1 MNAGLRIRNKQEFHH
16 VTLIV
21 FKRNHEAWNFHG
33 LAIQGFQFLG
43 AMASDVIHLAEKSP
57 VNFCTGKL
65 CRLAAHVLIDHGAE
79 DHGQDENATQNPILH
94 ISLLKTRAI
103 LKAIALPLL
112 SASDITSFAY
122 LEART
127 KGQKFMSEKLQRV
140 RGTRDLLPEDS
151 LVFRFVEESAYEKAL
166 LYGFGEIETPIFEFS
181 DVFHRTLG
189 ETSDVVNKET
199 YDFTDRG
206 GESLTLRPEGT
217 AGVARAFI
225 SEGMSHN
232 LPLKFYYS
240 GPMFRY
246 ERPQKGRYRQFYQLG
261 AECLG
266 YESPL
271 ADVECIGFAWDLL
284 QKIGIS
290 ADCTLE
296 INTLGDTESRA
307 AYREALVQYF
317 TAHQDQLS
325 ADSKMRL
332 EKNPLRIL
340 DSKDEGDKKLNANA
354 PKLEQYLNETSQTFF
369 KKVLAGIERLGIPYQ
384 VNSHL
389 VRGLDYYCHT
399 VFEFTTSKLGA
410 QGTVLAGGRYD
421 GLIET
426 MGGSKTPGVGWA
438 AGIDRL
444 ADLTPKELTTKKDVL
459 IAVIGADDQGEDEGV
474 KVAHELRSRNL
485 KVENILS
492 GKMGKKMQ
500 KANKLGAHYA
510 LILGGSE
517 VENKQVTIKNF
528 GSGEQTTIARADLA
542 TYKFTAP

>member
-1 MNAGLRIRNKQEFHH
+1 M
-16 VTLIV
+16 
-21 FKRNHEAWNFHG
+21 
-33 LAIQGFQFLG
+33 
-43 AMASDVIHLAEKSP
+43 S
-57 VNFCTGKL
+57 GK
-65 CRLAAHVLIDHGAE
+65 I
-79 DHGQDENATQNPILH
+79 
-94 ISLLKTRAI
+94 
-103 LKAIALPLL
+103 
-112 SASDITSFAY
+112 
-122 LEART
+122 
-127 KGQKFMSEKLQRV
+127 QRV
-140 RGTRDLLPEDS
+140 RGTRDLLPEDN
-151 LVFRFVEESAYEKAL
+151 LLFRFVEQSAYDKAL

-181 DVFHRTLG
+181 EVFHRTLG

-225 SEGMSHN
+225 SEGLSQN

-271 ADVECIGFAWDLL
+271 ADVECISFAWDLL

-296 INTLGDTESRA
+296 INTLGDAESRS
-307 AYREALVQYF
+307 AYRDALVKYF
-317 TAHQDQLS
+317 TAHHEQLS
-325 ADSKMRL
+325 SDSKMRL

-340 DSKDEGDKKLNANA
+340 DSKDEGDKILNAGA
-354 PKLEQYLNETSQTFF
+354 PTLEQYLNETSQAFF
-369 KKVLAGIERLGIPYQ
+369 KKVLEGIERLGIPYK

-426 MGGSKTPGVGWA
+426 MGGPKTPGVGWA

-444 ADLTPKELTTKKDVL
+444 ADLTPKELAIQNELL
-459 IAVIGADDQGEDEGV
+459 IAIIGADEVGEEESV
-474 KVAHELRSRNL
+474 KVAHEVRSRGL
-485 KVENILS
+485 KAENILS

-510 LILGGSE
+510 LILGSSE
-517 VENKQVTIKNF
+517 VENKQVTVKNF
-528 GSGEQTTIARADLA
+528 LSGEQLTILRDQLE
-542 TYKFTAP
+542 TFNFQKP

>member
-1 MNAGLRIRNKQEFHH
+1 MSNK
-16 VTLIV
+16 I
-21 FKRNHEAWNFHG
+21 
-33 LAIQGFQFLG
+33 
-43 AMASDVIHLAEKSP
+43 
-57 VNFCTGKL
+57 
-65 CRLAAHVLIDHGAE
+65 
-79 DHGQDENATQNPILH
+79 
-94 ISLLKTRAI
+94 
-103 LKAIALPLL
+103 
-112 SASDITSFAY
+112 
-122 LEART
+122 
-127 KGQKFMSEKLQRV
+127 QRV

-151 LVFRFVEESAYEKAL
+151 IVFRFVEESAYEKAL
-166 LYGFGEIETPIFEFS
+166 LYGYGEIETPIFEFS

-206 GESLTLRPEGT
+206 GEKLTLRPEGT

-225 SEGMSHN
+225 SEGMMQN

-266 YESPL
+266 YDSPL
-271 ADVECIGFAWDLL
+271 ADVECIALAWDLL

-290 ADCTLE
+290 AECTLE
-296 INTLGDTESRA
+296 INTLGDSESRA
-307 AYREALVQYF
+307 AYRDALVQYF
-317 TAHQDQLS
+317 TTHQEQLS

-340 DSKDEGDKKLNANA
+340 DSKDEGDKKLNENA

-369 KKVLAGIERLGIPYQ
+369 KKVLAGIESLGIPYK

-426 MGGSKTPGVGWA
+426 MGGPKTPGVGWA

-444 ADLTPKELTTKKDVL
+444 ADLTPKELANKKEVL
-459 IAVIGADDQGEDEGV
+459 IAVIGADDQGEDESV
-474 KVAHELRSRNL
+474 KVAHEIRARGL
-485 KVENILS
+485 KAENFLS

-500 KANKLGAHYA
+500 KANKVGAHYA
-510 LILGGSE
+510 LILGGNE
-517 VENKQVTIKNF
+517 VANKTVTVKNF
-528 GSGEQTTIARADLA
+528 SSGEQFEISRENLKTFDFKI
-542 TYKFTAP
+542 

>member
-1 MNAGLRIRNKQEFHH
+1 M
-16 VTLIV
+16 
-21 FKRNHEAWNFHG
+21 
-33 LAIQGFQFLG
+33 
-43 AMASDVIHLAEKSP
+43 S
-57 VNFCTGKL
+57 GK
-65 CRLAAHVLIDHGAE
+65 I
-79 DHGQDENATQNPILH
+79 
-94 ISLLKTRAI
+94 
-103 LKAIALPLL
+103 
-112 SASDITSFAY
+112 
-122 LEART
+122 
-127 KGQKFMSEKLQRV
+127 QRV
-140 RGTRDLLPEDS
+140 RGTRDLLPADS
-151 LVFRFVEESAYEKAL
+151 LLFRFVEESAYKKAL
-166 LYGFGEIETPIFEFS
+166 LYGYGEIETPVFEFS

-206 GESLTLRPEGT
+206 GENLTLRPEGT

-225 SEGMSHN
+225 SEGMMQN

-266 YESPL
+266 YDSPL
-271 ADVECIGFAWDLL
+271 ADVECIALAWSLL
-284 QKIGIS
+284 QTIGIS

-296 INTLGDTESRA
+296 INTLGDSESRL

-317 TAHQDQLS
+317 TKHQEQLS
-325 ADSKMRL
+325 TDSKVRL

-340 DSKDEGDKKLNANA
+340 DSKDEGDKKLSEEA
-354 PKLEQYLNETSQTFF
+354 PKLEQYLNESSRNFF
-369 KKVLAGIERLGIPYQ
+369 KAVLGGIEKIGIPYK

-399 VFEFTTSKLGA
+399 VFEFTTTKLGA

-426 MGGSKTPGVGWA
+426 MGGPKTPGVGWA

-444 ADLTPKELTTKKDVL
+444 VDLVPKEIAVKPEVL
-459 IAVIGADDQGEDEGV
+459 IAVIGADDQGEEESV
-474 KVAHELRSRNL
+474 RLAYEVRSRGF
-485 KVENILS
+485 KTENFLS
-492 GKMGKKMQ
+492 GKMAKKMQ

-510 LILGGSE
+510 LILGGNE
-517 VENKQVTIKNF
+517 VTNNTVTLKNF
-528 GSGEQTTIARADLA
+528 TTGEQKEISRAELK
-542 TYKFTAP
+542 TFEFKI

>member
-1 MNAGLRIRNKQEFHH
+1 
-16 VTLIV
+16 
-21 FKRNHEAWNFHG
+21 
-33 LAIQGFQFLG
+33 
-43 AMASDVIHLAEKSP
+43 
-57 VNFCTGKL
+57 
-65 CRLAAHVLIDHGAE
+65 
-79 DHGQDENATQNPILH
+79 
-94 ISLLKTRAI
+94 
-103 LKAIALPLL
+103 
-112 SASDITSFAY
+112 
-122 LEART
+122 
-127 KGQKFMSEKLQRV
+127 MSTKLQRV

-151 LVFRFVEESAYEKAL
+151 LLFRFVEESAYEKAL
-166 LYGFGEIETPIFEFS
+166 LYGYGEIETPIFEFS

-225 SEGMSHN
+225 SEGMMQN

-271 ADVECIGFAWDLL
+271 ADVECIAMAWDILK
-284 QKIGIS
+284 KIGI
-290 ADCTLE
+290 ADECTLE
-296 INTLGDTESRA
+296 INTLGDAESRA
-307 AYREALVQYF
+307 AYRDTLVQYF
-317 TAHQDQLS
+317 TAHKDQLS
-325 ADSKMRL
+325 EDSKMRL

-354 PKLEQYLNETSQTFF
+354 PKLEQSLNATSQEFF
-369 KKVLAGIERLGIPYQ
+369 KKVLAGIEKLGIPYK

-399 VFEFTTSKLGA
+399 VFEFTTTKLGA

-426 MGGSKTPGVGWA
+426 MGGPKTPGVGWA

-444 ADLTPKELTTKKDVL
+444 ADLTPKELATKKEVL
-459 IAVIGADDQGEDEGV
+459 IAVIGADEQGEEESI
-474 KVAHELRSRNL
+474 KVAHELRSYGW

-492 GKMGKKMQ
+492 GKMSKKMQ
-500 KANKLGAHYA
+500 KANKMGAHYA
-510 LILGGSE
+510 IILGSTE
-517 VENKQVTIKNF
+517 VQTHSVTIKQF
-528 GSGEQTTIARADLA
+528 ATGSQQGLGREMLKDYPFKFQTMED
-542 TYKFTAP
+542 FM